1 MNDLILFIL
10 NMTSVYFFVIA
21 CLYAALL
28 VLSWMKIRR
37 YQGKTIPTEL
47 PGVSFLIPA
56 YNEESL
62 IVETIQTYLS
72 LSHAK
77 KEIIV
82 INDGSSD
89 QTMRLLSTMYFLRKV
104 KDYSYQSVTHPELRI
119 INVPHMGKAQ
129 ALNQGLHHAN
139 YPLICTMDADT
150 IPSREGVE
158 ACLAAFAGDK
168 KLIAAGG
175 VIQVMNSKVLRQNVP
190 VENSTSSWLVTFQ
203 RIEYLRTFIC
213 ERLGWS
219 YLDSTILISGA
230 FCMVKK
236 EAIERV
242 GGFNH
247 RSITE
252 DFDLIIRLRKGFAD
266 EEHSMKI
273 LPVTTCYTQ
282 VPGTSR
288 HLMRQRVR
296 WQLGLMQTL
305 FANKTLFL
313 NPRYGLS
320 GLLAIPYMW
329 FVELLSPIFELT
341 AYVIV
346 PVAWFTGNISSD
358 AFLGWMLAGL
368 FYNFFLS
375 IAGLILDRVYI
386 SRSKNIP
393 AMKIA
398 IGSLFIHFGY
408 KQMTMWWRFRALL
421 KTMGKDMSWGEKPR
435 EEIVLVNS

>member
-1 MNDLILFIL
+1 MKDLILFIVDA
-10 NMTSVYFFVIA
+10 TAFYFLVIA
-21 CLYAALL
+21 CFYAVLL
-28 VLSWMKIRR
+28 SLSWMKIRR
-37 YQGKTIPTEL
+37 YQKKTIPADL

-72 LSHAK
+72 LEHSK

-89 QTMRLLSTMYFLRKV
+89 QTMRLLSTMYFLRKI
-104 KDYSYQSVTHPELRI
+104 KDHTYQSVTHPELRI

-139 YPLICTMDADT
+139 YSLVCTMDADT

-158 ACLAAFAGDK
+158 KCLAAFATDS

-175 VIQVMNSKVLRQNVP
+175 VIQVMNSRLLRQNVP
-190 VENSTSSWLVTFQ
+190 VENETSSWLTTFQ

-236 EAIERV
+236 EAVERV
-242 GGFNH
+242 GGFNN

-252 DFDLIIRLRKGFAD
+252 DFDLIIRLRKGFAG
-266 EEHSMKI
+266 EEHSMRI

-313 NPRYGLS
+313 NPRYGLT
-320 GLLAIPYMW
+320 GVLAIPYMW
-329 FVELLSPIFELT
+329 LVELLSPIFELT
-341 AYVIV
+341 AYVII
-346 PVAWFTGNISSD
+346 PVAWFTGNVSTD
-358 AFLGWMLAGL
+358 AFFAWLMAGL

-375 IAGLILDRVYI
+375 VMGLVLDRMYV
-386 SRSKNIP
+386 SKSKNFS
-393 AMKIA
+393 ALKIA
-398 IGSLFIHFGY
+398 VGSLFIHFGY

-421 KTMGKDMSWGEKPR
+421 KTMGKDNTWGEKPR